1 MIAASIIAVIAEA
14 LVGVW
19 MDGDITANGQV
30 VAKFDDDTHLGELL
44 ADLGVAQW
52 PFFSGEEVEVEGD
65 YKAMLDAG
73 RKIVWLDGKLWER
86 VT

>member
-1 MIAASIIAVIAEA
+1 MSTLTRGGYREAYFVLAHAAKMGRIPTSMI
-14 LVGVW
+14 LH
-19 MDGDITANGQV
+19 
-30 VAKFDDDTHLGELL
+30 THLGELL
-44 ADLGVAQW
+44 ADLGARQW